1 LAWTIEFE
9 QDAIRQLNRLDT
21 AVRRR
26 IVEYLE
32 KRVAA
37 SGDPRQF
44 GKPLRHG
51 KAGLWS
57 YRVGAYR
64 VVACWRASD
73 WSWWSSRSAIVAR
86 CSADGRSA
94 LPAGDGGGR

>member
-9 QDAIRQLNRLDT
+9 QDAIRQLNRLDK

-32 KRVAA
+32 VRVAA

-44 GKPLRHG
+44 GKPLRRD

-57 YRVGAYR
+57 YRVGDYR
-64 VVACWRASD
+64 AICLLEHDRSVVVVVSVGHR
-73 WSWWSSRSAIVAR
+73 RQVY
-86 CSADGRSA
+86 G
-94 LPAGDGGGR
+94 